1 MQQSHRSSE
10 ASSRISTLESRLACL
25 LVTACSTTSVIDRST
40 LAVSD
45 NSRVVAANAIP
56 HADRYPKIVDHLGL
70 AQEAYQSQLA
80 NLKRRKLSLRTRNRT
95 FQALSYGTFA
105 LTTLGVGI
113 AAIATAGQED
123 AAKSLRTAGYSAIGG
138 TAAGTLFQFAGFM
151 QEDPDAID
159 GKIRRLEIAYL
170 AMLDR
175 VRSLSNEPEDQAAL
189 TGAAMSQAI
198 ETFIAQAVEIDARG

>member
-1 MQQSHRSSE
+1 MNKARY
-10 ASSRISTLESRLACL
+10 RRPTTDYRLVLPL
-25 LVTACSTTSVIDRST
+25 LTACSTTSVIDRST
-40 LAVSD
+40 LTVSD
-45 NSRVVAANAIP
+45 NSRVVAANVIP

-70 AQEAYQSQLA
+70 AQEVYQSQLT
-80 NLKRRKLSLRTRNRT
+80 NLKKRKLSLRTRNRT

-113 AAIATAGQED
+113 AAIATAGQD
-123 AAKSLRTAGYSAIGG
+123 DSAKSLRTAGYSAIGG

-151 QEDPDAID
+151 QEDPEAID
-159 GKIRRLEIAYL
+159 GKIRRLETAYL

-175 VRSLSNEPEDQAAL
+175 VRSLGSEPIEEGQQAL

-198 ETFIAQAVEIDARG
+198 ETFIAQAVEVDVRG